1 LVSWA
6 RWQIDAGGGELATN
20 NDWGAGANSA
30 EALTAAATATG
41 AFGLSPGSRDAAVL
55 ITLAPGAYTA
65 HVSGGDGGT
74 GVALIEV
81 YEGQLPWWV
90 DSLSWDPAL
99 LDVTFPHPAAPFQ
112 RVSSPAV
119 GIWGDLPRLPAL
131 TPIPTAT
138 ANWLDAMTVAF
149 TEAPP
154 RRRFVRPLRQHV
166 DLKLVRVPEAD
177 TPDIDRPRYDRLG
190 HTART
195 TSRPGM
201 MLNVR
206 V

>member
-1 LVSWA
+1 
-6 RWQIDAGGGELATN
+6 
-20 NDWGAGANSA
+20 
-30 EALTAAATATG
+30 
-41 AFGLSPGSRDAAVL
+41 
-55 ITLAPGAYTA
+55 
-65 HVSGGDGGT
+65 
-74 GVALIEV
+74 
-81 YEGQLPWWV
+81 
-90 DSLSWDPAL
+90 
-99 LDVTFPHPAAPFQ
+99 
-112 RVSSPAV
+112 
-119 GIWGDLPRLPAL
+119 LPAL